1 MRGIILAGGA
11 GSRLHPATKA
21 ISKQLL
27 PIYDKPMV
35 YYPLSVLLLAGIREV
50 LLISTP
56 HDLPLFERLLGDG
69 RGFGISL
76 SYAEQATP
84 GGLAEAFLIG
94 RSFLDGEPACL
105 VLGDNIFHGH
115 QLSATLQAEVAA
127 LGPSGPPE
135 RGEPGPSGPPERG
148 EPGPSGPAAQQ
159 ELGLATGARHGCTL
173 FGYTVADPQ
182 RYGVA
187 EVDDEGRILGI
198 EEKPAVPRSRLAVTG
213 VYMYDGSV
221 CDRAVALRP
230 SPRGELEITDLNLS
244 YVAEGAARMVGLGR
258 GMAWLDT
265 GTHDSLL
272 DAATY
277 VQVLEQRQGELI
289 ACLEEI
295 AFRQGWLGAE
305 ELAVLAAEMGR
316 SHYGDHLRRLAAGAA
331 PVA

>member
-1 MRGIILAGGA
+1 MRGIVLAGGS

-27 PIYDKPMV
+27 PVYDKPMV
-35 YYPLSVLLLAGIREV
+35 YYPLSVLLLAGIRDV

-56 HDLPLFERLLGDG
+56 HDLPLFQRLLGDG
-69 RGFGISL
+69 SGFGISL
-76 SYAEQATP
+76 SYAEQP
-84 GGLAEAFLIG
+84 EPNGLAEAFLIG
-94 RSFLDGEPACL
+94 RSFLAGDPACL

-127 LGPSGPPE
+127 LGPDS
-135 RGEPGPSGPPERG
+135 PSG
-148 EPGPSGPAAQQ
+148 
-159 ELGLATGARHGCTL
+159 HGCTL

-187 EVDDEGRILGI
+187 EVDGAGRVVAI

-221 CDRAVALRP
+221 CDRSATLRP
-230 SPRGELEITDLNLS
+230 SARGELEITDLNLT
-244 YVAEGAARMVGLGR
+244 YVAEGTARLVGLGR

-277 VQVLEQRQGELI
+277 VQVLEQRQGEQI

-295 AFRQGWLGAE
+295 AFRQGWLGVE
-305 ELAVLAAEMGR
+305 ELTELAAAMGR
-316 SHYGDHLRRLAAGAA
+316 SRYGDHLRRLASSAR

>member
-11 GSRLHPATKA
+11 GTRLHPATKA
-21 ISKQLL
+21 VSKQLL
-27 PIYDKPMV
+27 PVYDKPMV

-69 RGFGISL
+69 SAFGISL
-76 SYAEQATP
+76 SYAEQAEP
-84 GGLAEAFLIG
+84 KGLAEAFVIG
-94 RSFLDGEPACL
+94 RGFLDGEPACL

-115 QLSATLQAEVAA
+115 QLSTTLQAEVSA
-127 LGPSGPPE
+127 LSPSH
-135 RGEPGPSGPPERG
+135 R
-148 EPGPSGPAAQQ
+148 
-159 ELGLATGARHGCTL
+159 ATDHGCTL

-187 EVDDEGRILGI
+187 EVDGQGRILGI
-198 EEKPAVPRSRLAVTG
+198 EEKPAAPRSRLAVTG
-213 VYMYDGSV
+213 VYMYDGTVS
-221 CDRAVALRP
+221 DRAAGLSP
-230 SPRGELEITDLNLS
+230 SHRDELEITDLNLT
-244 YVAEGAARMVGLGR
+244 YVAEGAARLVSLGR

-277 VQVLEQRQGELI
+277 VQVLEHRQGEQI

-295 AFRQGWLGAE
+295 AFRQGWLGAD
-305 ELAVLAAEMGR
+305 ELARLAAGMGR
-316 SHYGDHLRRLAAGAA
+316 SRYGDHLRRLAGGAA